1 MNSNQLGYFRV
12 KKIDITIRHLK
23 DKTIEGLNVLE
34 EKKKSKKPGS
44 ITFHLDDNGVVVK
57 VISENV
63 IK

>member
-1 MNSNQLGYFRV
+1 MNSNQLGYFSV
-12 KKIDITIRHLK
+12 KKFNVTLRHLK
-23 DKTIEGLNVLE
+23 DKTIEGLTVLE
-34 EKKKSKKPGS
+34 DKKKSKTPGS